1 MEDETPPSPASVDPR
16 VAAAQDPVPR
26 RSPRLDVRVGDVR
39 VGGGL
44 RGAPVAGGVALP
56 APGRGAAVNGR
67 VGRGRAGRGGGRD
80 GHAGRGSGEGR
91 GRGRAEGRGRG
102 RAGSGPR
109 FTIAELEH
117 LNESIQAV
125 LPLGPEEWETVA
137 VMHGEIYPNFNRC
150 SMNLKRKF
158 KEMYKSSMPTG
169 DPNCPP
175 HIRAA
180 KRLHFQIQERSDADN
195 LDGEEVDLAI
205 DLMPDED
212 NSDNNNNG
220 IDNNSNNNNNVEDNS
235 NNNNNVEDTE
245 AHPRR
250 LFGATARPLVRT
262 PVSTRA
268 ARYSSRSSDITDA
281 VLASFQSIARSEA
294 AEREERRLDRLDRE
308 RQGRMQT
315 MMMMA
320 LISAVNPAAATA
332 MQAMMQE
339 LQPNTGNPE
348 ANEEVNDRSS
358 D

>member
-67 VGRGRAGRGGGRD
+67 VGRGRAGRGG
-80 GHAGRGSGEGR
+80 HAGRGSGEGR

-137 VMHGEIYPNFNRC
+137 VMQGEIYPNFNRC

-212 NSDNNNNG
+212 NSDNNNND
-220 IDNNSNNNNNVEDNS
+220 IDNNS
-235 NNNNNVEDTE
+235 NNVEDTE
-245 AHPRR
+245 AQQRR